1 MNPNQEKSIL
11 DHWNSFFVTLQ
22 KATSNPAI
30 PLAITGTGIFNAWQS
45 LYEKGTQLGSAS
57 SYEYDSIDWSGNPL
71 KCQDFGSYRI
81 EYVFA
86 TGVYHVFGPT
96 GQVV

>member
-45 LYEKGTQLGSAS
+45 LYLKGTQLGPAS
-57 SYEYDSIDWSGNPL
+57 SYEYDSVDWNGNPL

-86 TGVYHVFGPT
+86 TGVFHVFGPT